1 MNPEELNDSDLSR
14 LKFELAEAI
23 TPVAIKGPIVKRLL
37 ARLARVEAEQSNPA
51 QHVLRLAKERDT
63 SVKNEME
70 IRWRAEAAEARLA
83 KADALLKEAD
93 EELRRIPH
101 LVEDSNNLAAE
112 RDDARQKVE
121 RLRDALETAHKRI
134 EFVFGTTQNESWERF
149 LFELREGI
157 KDVLKET
164 EGVLVLNSPVDL

>member
-23 TPVAIKGPIVKRLL
+23 TPVAIKGPIVKKLM

-63 SVKNEME
+63 AVKSEVE
-70 IRWRAEAAEARLA
+70 TRWRAEAAEARLA
-83 KADALLKEAD
+83 RADALLKEAN
-93 EELRRIPH
+93 EQLQRIPH

-112 RDDARQKVE
+112 RDDARLKVE

-134 EFVFGTTQNESWERF
+134 NFVFGTTKNASWEQF

-157 KDVLKET
+157 NGVLKET
-164 EGVLVLNSPVDL
+164 EGVLVLKSPVDL